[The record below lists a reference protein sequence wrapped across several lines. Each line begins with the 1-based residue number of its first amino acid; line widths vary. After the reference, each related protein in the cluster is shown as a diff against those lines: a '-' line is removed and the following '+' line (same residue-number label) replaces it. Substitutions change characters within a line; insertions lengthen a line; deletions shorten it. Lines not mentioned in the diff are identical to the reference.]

1 MGESLFRLI
10 YARNDIKDGRSW
22 EYKQGR
28 ELSWAAMK
36 YLYIVAKSL
45 GLKEIYWEW
54 AVHPNGVGD
63 GRGKIRNQL

>member
-1 MGESLFRLI
+1 MGKSLFRLI

-45 GLKEIYWEW
+45 GLKEIYWEY
-54 AVHPNGVGD
+54 PNGVGD